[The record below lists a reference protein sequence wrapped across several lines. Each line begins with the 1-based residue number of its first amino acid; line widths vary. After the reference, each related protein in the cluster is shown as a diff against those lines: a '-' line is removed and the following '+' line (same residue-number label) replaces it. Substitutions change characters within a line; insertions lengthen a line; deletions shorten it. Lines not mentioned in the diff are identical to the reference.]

1 MSVVCAGRGSRVPDP
16 GPRPPD
22 HQGCWRFLPAVPQVF
37 SPCRRYRRL
46 IQVCFNKGNVVVMLK
61 VRRKERGANLV
72 EFALI
77 APLLIMLVMG
87 IIDFGWILSTQQ
99 DVRHGA
105 REAARLAAVNA
116 GTTAVMTTSVC
127 GAMNI
132 SSGATVTFN
141 NGGGAIGST
150 GSIVLVSPVTS
161 LTGFAS
167 LPFADSIYPTAFTES
182 VTFRLEQPATWTNG
196 SGVCP

>member
-1 MSVVCAGRGSRVPDP
+1 MGIG
-16 GPRPPD
+16 
-22 HQGCWRFLPAVPQVF
+22 
-37 SPCRRYRRL
+37 
-46 IQVCFNKGNVVVMLK
+46 MK
-61 VRRKERGANLV
+61 VRRDKERGANLV

-116 GTTAVMTTSVC
+116 GDTPTMAGLVC
-127 GAMNI
+127 DAMNV
-132 SSGATVTFN
+132 STGAIVTFTHT
-141 NGGGAIGST
+141 GTAIGSSGT
-150 GSIVLVSPVTS
+150 VVLQAPVAS

-167 LPFADSIYPTAFTES
+167 LPFANAIYPTSFMET
-182 VTFRLEQPATWTNG
+182 VNFRLEQPATWTPATEPA
-196 SGVCP
+196 CP

>member
-1 MSVVCAGRGSRVPDP
+1 M
-16 GPRPPD
+16 
-22 HQGCWRFLPAVPQVF
+22 
-37 SPCRRYRRL
+37 
-46 IQVCFNKGNVVVMLK
+46 
-61 VRRKERGANLV
+61 VRIRERERGANLV

-116 GTTAVMTTSVC
+116 DTTANMVLLVC
-127 GAMNI
+127 GAMNV
-132 SSGATVTFN
+132 SSGAEVTFQG
-141 NGGGAIGST
+141 GGGAVGST
-150 GSIVLVSPVTS
+150 GTITLEAPVTS
-161 LTGFAS
+161 LSGFSS
-167 LPFADSIYPTAFTES
+167 LPFASAVYPTGFTES

-196 SGVCP
+196 SGTCA